1 VRCVLCRSRIGVF
14 RLFCR
19 PVGALSAPVGGGFW
33 RRPAVAEVTGA
44 SVAVVP
50 GPWKYALAGVLLMV
64 LASCSNSTT
73 PAPAPAPAASSPEP
87 VSVVPSVKPGPA
99 TTLSSGPPSVGSVL
113 VAPAPTGPVTA
124 GQLGSPEA
132 AASTWLSRWCAFDW
146 RTPLGTRENL
156 AHPAMTE
163 RAWLNFDPLTAPT
176 SAKAWAAIVAA
187 HQSAVCSAP
196 VAVVSPEAPRSATG
210 AYVIV
215 IANRV
220 ITPEGGAPVVE
231 QVRETRQVL
240 LREGRWLVDIAA
252 NGAG

>member
-19 PVGALSAPVGGGFW
+19 PVGAPSAPVGGGFW
-33 RRPAVAEVTGA
+33 RRSAVAEVTGT

-50 GPWKYALAGVLLMV
+50 GPWKYALSGVLLMV

-73 PAPAPAPAASSPEP
+73 PAPAPAASSPAP

-99 TTLSSGPPSVGSVL
+99 TTLPSGPPSVGSVL
-113 VAPAPTGPVTA
+113 VAPASTGLVTA
-124 GQLGSPEA
+124 AQLGSPEA
-132 AASTWLSRWCAFDW
+132 AAATWLARWCTYDW
-146 RTPLGTRENL
+146 HTPLGTRENL

-163 RAWLNFDPLTAPT
+163 RAWLNFDPLTSPPA
-176 SAKAWAAIVAA
+176 AAAWAAIVAA

-196 VAVVSPEAPRSATG
+196 VALVSPEAPRSATG

-215 IANRV
+215 TANRV
-220 ITPEGGAPVVE
+220 ITPEGGTPVVE
-231 QVRETRQVL
+231 QVRETRQVV

>member
-73 PAPAPAPAASSPEP
+73 PAPAPSSPESA
-87 VSVVPSVKPGPA
+87 SVVPSVKPGPG
-99 TTLSSGPPSVGSVL
+99 TTLPSGPPPVASVL
-113 VAPAPTGPVTA
+113 VAPAPTGPITSA
-124 GQLGSPEA
+124 QLGSPEA
-132 AASTWLSRWCAFDW
+132 AAATWLSRWCAYDW
-146 RTPLGTRENL
+146 HTPLRTRENQ

-163 RAWLNFDPLTAPT
+163 RAWLTFDPLTAPA
-176 SAKAWAAIVAA
+176 SAKAWAAVVAA

-196 VAVVSPEAPRSATG
+196 VALVSPEAPRSTTG

-215 IANRV
+215 TANRV
-220 ITPEGGAPVVE
+220 VTPEGGTPVVE

-240 LREGRWLVDIAA
+240 LREGRWLVDIAVS
-252 NGAG
+252 AG

>member
-1 VRCVLCRSRIGVF
+1 MSLGWILRAAACLLTG
-14 RLFCR
+14 R
-19 PVGALSAPVGGGFW
+19 PAAVGACGLSTVAPARRSSAATITAKVLVAPV
-33 RRPAVAEVTGA
+33 AVA
-44 SVAVVP
+44 
-50 GPWKYALAGVLLMV
+50 ALA
-64 LASCSNSTT
+64 ACSGAPS
-73 PAPAPAPAASSPEP
+73 PAPPPPSPP
-87 VSVVPSVKPGPA
+87 VSSAARSSSAGTPA

-113 VAPAPTGPVTA
+113 VAPAPSGPVTA
-124 GQLGSPEA
+124 AQLGSPEA

-187 HQSAVCSAP
+187 HQSAVCSTP
-196 VAVVSPEAPRSATG
+196 VALVSPEAPRSATG

-215 IANRV
+215 TAQRV
-220 ITPEGGAPVVE
+220 VNTPGAAPVVE